1 VNALTRYHLPTV
13 SAIRQIPPNGL
24 KVVSTFSGGGGTCLG
39 MTLAGYDVVWAN
51 DCDPHARETYTAN
64 LGKPIDGRLLNNVTA
79 ADILSET
86 GLKEGEL
93 DLFEGSPPCTKFS
106 TAGRRQKGW
115 NRKEIHA
122 GKVQANTEDLFF
134 EWIRLARGL
143 RPKVFVAENVAGLVK
158 GVAKGYFKDI
168 LKEMKSFGYRVE
180 ARLLDAKWLGVPQ
193 RRNRIIFIGVRD
205 DLSRMPT
212 FPRPLH
218 RQWTVR
224 QAIGD
229 LLTSSSFMLKDDAR
243 SFKKSPDIPAD
254 AVVAHDARS
263 TQHSDRGRNMIEV
276 RGDRSGYRKFAII
289 TDEPATTV
297 VGNLY
302 GINGGGSIT
311 AEMSGHIQMNGSA
324 SRKPHRHSL
333 DRPSP
338 TVQAHGLDNAN
349 MTTQHT
355 LEIDFKDG
363 YESAPSSMHNVADKS
378 SPTIRSGRS
387 FQIEQEVEAEQIVGN
402 TDYRPTWGNLDQAH
416 ASLLSGGPNNGQGQL
431 QYKTIRRHL
440 TIQEVKRLC
449 SFPDDYVL
457 DGSFA
462 KQWARLGN
470 AVPPMMAYHIGRAI
484 RDGIFQR
491 GAKGRIL
498 S

>member
-1 VNALTRYHLPTV
+1 MKAIMTYRVPTV
-13 SAIRQIPPNGL
+13 SAIRQIPSNGL

-64 LGKPIDGRLLNNVTA
+64 LGKPIDGRLLNDVTA

-122 GKVQANTEDLFF
+122 GTVQANTEDLFF
-134 EWIRLARGL
+134 EWLRLARGL

-168 LKEMKSFGYRVE
+168 LKEMKSLGYQVT
-180 ARLLDAKWLGVPQ
+180 ARLLDAQWLGVPQ

-205 DLSRMPT
+205 DLSRMPV
-212 FPRPLH
+212 FPAPLP

-229 LLTSSSFMLKDDAR
+229 LLMSSSFTLKDQPS
-243 SFKKSPDIPAD
+243 SFDGSPDSPA
-254 AVVAHDARS
+254 S
-263 TQHSDRGRNMIEV
+263 TIAASDSSGSEKSWRRNMIEV
-276 RGDRSGYRKFAII
+276 EGDRSGFGKRTII
-289 TDEPATTV
+289 TDEPSSMIIASAQNV
-297 VGNLY
+297 DVL
-302 GINGGGSIT
+302 
-311 AEMSGHIQMNGSA
+311 MSGHIQMKSPQNTS
-324 SRKPHRHSL
+324 RHSL
-333 DRPSP
+333 D
-338 TVQAHGLDNAN
+338 V
-349 MTTQHT
+349 
-355 LEIDFKDG
+355 
-363 YESAPSSMHNVADKS
+363 S
-378 SPTIRSGRS
+378 SPNTPKVMLQRSAVMFDEESPREYS
-387 FQIEQEVEAEQIVGN
+387 LETPA
-402 TDYRPTWGNLDQAH
+402 T
-416 ASLLSGGPNNGQGQL
+416 LLSEGPNGAQGQL
-431 QYKTIRRHL
+431 RYKTIRRHL
-440 TIQEVKRLC
+440 TIPEVKRLC

-457 DGSFA
+457 TGSFG

-470 AVPPMMAYHIGRAI
+470 AVPPMMAYHIARAI
-484 RDGIFQR
+484 RTGIFRR
-491 GAKGRIL
+491 GPCGRVL
-498 S
+498 

>member
-1 VNALTRYHLPTV
+1 MKAIMTYRVPTV
-13 SAIRQIPPNGL
+13 SAIRQIPSNGL

-64 LGKPIDGRLLNNVTA
+64 LGKPIDGRLLNDVTA

-122 GKVQANTEDLFF
+122 GTVQANTEDLFF
-134 EWIRLARGL
+134 EWLRLARGL

-168 LKEMKSFGYRVE
+168 LKEMKSLGYQVT
-180 ARLLDAKWLGVPQ
+180 ARLLDAQWLGVPQ

-205 DLSRMPT
+205 DLSRMPV
-212 FPRPLH
+212 FPAPLP

-229 LLTSSSFMLKDDAR
+229 LLMSSSFTLKDQPS
-243 SFKKSPDIPAD
+243 SFDGSPDSPA
-254 AVVAHDARS
+254 S
-263 TQHSDRGRNMIEV
+263 TIAASDSSGSEKSWRRNMIEV
-276 RGDRSGYRKFAII
+276 EGDRSGYGKRTII
-289 TDEPATTV
+289 TDEPSSMIIASAQNV
-297 VGNLY
+297 DVL
-302 GINGGGSIT
+302 
-311 AEMSGHIQMNGSA
+311 MSGHIQMKSPQNTS
-324 SRKPHRHSL
+324 RHSL
-333 DRPSP
+333 D
-338 TVQAHGLDNAN
+338 V
-349 MTTQHT
+349 
-355 LEIDFKDG
+355 
-363 YESAPSSMHNVADKS
+363 S
-378 SPTIRSGRS
+378 SPNTPKVMLQRSVAMFGEESPREYS
-387 FQIEQEVEAEQIVGN
+387 LETPA
-402 TDYRPTWGNLDQAH
+402 T
-416 ASLLSGGPNNGQGQL
+416 LLSEGPNGAQGQL
-431 QYKTIRRHL
+431 RYKTIRRHL
-440 TIQEVKRLC
+440 TIPEVKRLC

-457 DGSFA
+457 TGSFG

-470 AVPPMMAYHIGRAI
+470 AVPPMMAYHIARAI
-484 RDGIFQR
+484 RTGIFRR
-491 GAKGRIL
+491 GPCGRVL
-498 S
+498 

>member
-1 VNALTRYHLPTV
+1 MRLMSTWSRQSDDYDGSSICGTITAHGIDKIQPAYWHVEYKPDEFMTSKSASSYHLPTV

-39 MTLAGYDVVWAN
+39 MMLAGYEIVWAN
-51 DCDPHARETYTAN
+51 DCDPHAQETYTAN
-64 LGKPIDGRLLNNVTA
+64 LGKHIDGRLLNNVSA
-79 ADILSET
+79 ADILAET

-106 TAGRRQKGW
+106 TAGNRQKGW

-134 EWIRLARGL
+134 EWVRLARGL

-168 LKEMKSFGYRVE
+168 LKEMKSLGYHVE

-205 DLSRMPT
+205 DISRRPV
-212 FPRPLH
+212 FPKPMH

-229 LLTSSSFMLKDDAR
+229 LLTSSSFTLKNQPSTFDG
-243 SFKKSPDIPAD
+243 SPDFPA
-254 AVVAHDARS
+254 ATIAA
-263 TQHSDRGRNMIEV
+263 SDSSGSEKSWRRNMIEV
-276 RGDRSGYRKFAII
+276 EGDRSGFGKRTII
-289 TDEPATTV
+289 TDEP
-297 VGNLY
+297 
-302 GINGGGSIT
+302 
-311 AEMSGHIQMNGSA
+311 
-324 SRKPHRHSL
+324 
-333 DRPSP
+333 
-338 TVQAHGLDNAN
+338 
-349 MTTQHT
+349 
-355 LEIDFKDG
+355 
-363 YESAPSSMHNVADKS
+363 SSMIIASAQNAV
-378 SPTIRSGRS
+378 
-387 FQIEQEVEAEQIVGN
+387 EQIVGN
-402 TDYRPTWGNLDQAH
+402 DRYVPQWGDLDQTH
-416 ASLLSGGPNNGQGQL
+416 PTLLSEGPNGSQGQL

-457 DGSFA
+457 TGSFG

-470 AVPPMMAYHIGRAI
+470 AVPPMMAYHIARAI
-484 RDGIFQR
+484 RTGIFRR
-491 GAKGRIL
+491 GPCGRVL
-498 S
+498 

>member
-1 VNALTRYHLPTV
+1 MKIVTTYRVPTV
-13 SAIRQIPPNGL
+13 SSIRQIPPNGL

-39 MTLAGYDVVWAN
+39 MTLAGYEVVWAN

-64 LGKPIDGRLLNNVTA
+64 LGKPIDGRLLNEVTA
-79 ADILSET
+79 GDILSET

-106 TAGRRQKGW
+106 TAGRREKGW

-168 LKEMKSFGYRVE
+168 LKEMKSLGYQVE

-193 RRNRIIFIGVRD
+193 RRARIIFIGVRD
-205 DLSRMPT
+205 DLSRRPT
-212 FPRPLH
+212 FPKPLH

-243 SFKKSPDIPAD
+243 SFKKSPDTSAD
-254 AVVAHDARS
+254 AIVAHDCNA
-263 TQHSDRGRNMIEV
+263 TQYSDRGRNMIEV
-276 RGDRSGYRKFAII
+276 EGDRSGYGKRTII
-289 TDEPATTV
+289 TDEPSSMVIASAQNIDV
-297 VGNLY
+297 L
-302 GINGGGSIT
+302 
-311 AEMSGHIQMNGSA
+311 MHGHIQMKSPQNTS
-324 SRKPHRHSL
+324 RHSL
-333 DRPSP
+333 DAPSP
-338 TVQAHGLDNAN
+338 TVQAAGFDNAN
-349 MTTQHT
+349 HYQNT
-355 LEIDFKDG
+355 LEVDFKDG
-363 YESAPSSMHNVADKS
+363 YKSTYPSMQDVADKS

-387 FQIEQEVEAEQIVGN
+387 FQIEQKVEAEQIVGN
-402 TDYRPTWGNLDQAH
+402 TNYRPTWGDLDHAH
-416 ASLLSGGPNNGQGQL
+416 ASLLSGGPNNGQGKL

-457 DGSFA
+457 DGSFG

-484 RDGIFQR
+484 RDGIFRR